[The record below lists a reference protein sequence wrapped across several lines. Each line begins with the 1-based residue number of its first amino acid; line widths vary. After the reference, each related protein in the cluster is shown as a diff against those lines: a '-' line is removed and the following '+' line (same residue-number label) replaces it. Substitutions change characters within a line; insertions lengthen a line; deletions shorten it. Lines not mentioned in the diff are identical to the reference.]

1 MAKAC
6 GYKQMIIARVFS
18 LSSGDLDLI
27 IVVIIVRILTGG
39 TVRGYGVFA

>member
-18 LSSGDLDLI
+18 LASGDFDL
-27 IVVIIVRILTGG
+27 VIGFNIVRILTGG

>member
-18 LSSGDLDLI
+18 LASGDLDLI
-27 IVVIIVRILTGG
+27 IEVIIVRILIG
-39 TVRGYGVFA
+39 